1 MLKAGVVGC
10 GHLGKIH
17 TKLLFQSENYKL
29 IGVYDI
35 NAELSNEIAK
45 EYGCKAYTGFE
56 EMLNDI
62 EVLDIVTPTPFHFN
76 YAKKAIDKGIQ
87 LFIEK
92 PEIGRAHV

>member
-35 NAELSNEIAK
+35 NAELSNEIEK
-45 EYGCKAYTGFE
+45 NMDVKHI
-56 EMLNDI
+56 L
-62 EVLDIVTPTPFHFN
+62 VL
-76 YAKKAIDKGIQ
+76 K
-87 LFIEK
+87 
-92 PEIGRAHV
+92 RC